1 MQVFRVT
8 EMVPGPLVAQIGRIS
23 VQWSIL
29 ELQVEQAIWQ
39 LDGLTRKEGRLIT
52 AKENLDPRLKRLL
65 KLANEKLRDQ
75 QLGEIKTIIKDIK
88 VIAKRRNWAIHGLY
102 GMDQT
107 GKFHSI
113 TYRDDPKGIA
123 YKADQPSLRAV
134 RVSISEVRRRLEAAI
149 PAR

>member
-1 MQVFRVT
+1 MQIFRVT
-8 EMVPGPLVAQIGRIS
+8 EMVPRPLVAQIGRIS
-23 VQWSIL
+23 VHWAIL

-39 LDGLTRKEGRLIT
+39 LGGLTRKEGRLIT
-52 AKENLDPRLKRLL
+52 AKENLDPRLKRLR
-65 KLANEKLRDQ
+65 KLSNEKLRGQ
-75 QLGEIKTIIKDIK
+75 QLVEIKAIINDIK
-88 VIAKRRNWAIHGLY
+88 VIAKHRNWAIHGLY

-107 GKFHSI
+107 GEFHSI